1 MRYLSHL
8 LNKGESRMRAKG
20 SITVFLS
27 LALIL
32 IIALAGSLL
41 ESARVTVA
49 REIALDDS
57 YLAMQN
63 ILAEYQR
70 ELWRDYHIL
79 FVDASGLQGEEGAV
93 KLGNTYLSKMLKIG
107 KGDYI
112 GAEADFTEI
121 GFKENLTEN
130 NCYYFAKQAAA
141 YMKYGAVGSFGK
153 KMINKAN
160 ILKNAETGTDGLK
173 KALKV
178 KVEAEKKLIE
188 LERQKKKLE
197 EKKDKINNEKE
208 KIKSEFNVKS
218 FSNSRIQGIEDE
230 IKKDTASGIKKIMP
244 MEKAEAENK
253 YKKCQENLDTVT
265 GDGTAGGLL
274 GLLLPSGKKISKLKI
289 KGTTWN
295 MVETVKKEDLN
306 LADTG
311 LLILYAKEH
320 FNNFLS
326 EAKNSE
332 KREALRYGLEYL
344 IVGKES
350 DEANLGSIANRIF
363 GIRTIAWYAYFL
375 TREDKVAEAEA
386 IAAAVA
392 GALSMPAAIE
402 IIKLGIIMGWSI
414 DEAKKE
420 VTNLLQGGEI
430 PLLPGKAEG
439 VKLKY
444 ESFLDSF
451 ILPAVKTL
459 PKRMV
464 ELIEQNMKVRY
475 YDGFRADSLFAGI
488 TAEVR
493 VRVIPRIFRMV
504 MLDGIINKQSNP
516 WESFTD
522 ISQSLCSE

>member
-160 ILKNAETGTDGLK
+160 ILKNTETGTNGLK

-197 EKKDKINNEKE
+197 EKKDKISNEKE
-208 KIKSEFNVKS
+208 KIKPKINVKS
-218 FSNSRIQGIEDE
+218 FSNSQTLGMEAE
-230 IKKDTASGIKKIMP
+230 IKKHTTRDIKKIMP

-274 GLLLPSGKKISKLKI
+274 GLFLPSGKKISKLKI

-326 EAKNSE
+326 ESKNSE

-392 GALSMPAAIE
+392 GAL
-402 IIKLGIIMGWSI
+402 GWSI

-451 ILPAVKTL
+451 ILPVVKTL

>member
-1 MRYLSHL
+1 M
-8 LNKGESRMRAKG
+8 
-20 SITVFLS
+20 
-27 LALIL
+27 
-32 IIALAGSLL
+32 
-41 ESARVTVA
+41 
-49 REIALDDS
+49 
-57 YLAMQN
+57 
-63 ILAEYQR
+63 
-70 ELWRDYHIL
+70 
-79 FVDASGLQGEEGAV
+79 
-93 KLGNTYLSKMLKIG
+93 
-107 KGDYI
+107 
-112 GAEADFTEI
+112 
-121 GFKENLTEN
+121 
-130 NCYYFAKQAAA
+130 
-141 YMKYGAVGSFGK
+141 
-153 KMINKAN
+153 
-160 ILKNAETGTDGLK
+160 
-173 KALKV
+173 
-178 KVEAEKKLIE
+178 
-188 LERQKKKLE
+188 
-197 EKKDKINNEKE
+197 
-208 KIKSEFNVKS
+208 
-218 FSNSRIQGIEDE
+218 
-230 IKKDTASGIKKIMP
+230 
-244 MEKAEAENK
+244 
-253 YKKCQENLDTVT
+253 
-265 GDGTAGGLL
+265 
-274 GLLLPSGKKISKLKI
+274 
-289 KGTTWN
+289 
-295 MVETVKKEDLN
+295 
-306 LADTG
+306 
-311 LLILYAKEH
+311 ILYAKEH

-363 GIRTIAWYAYFL
+363 GIRTIVWYAYFL

-430 PLLPGKAEG
+430 PLLPGKSEG

-451 ILPAVKTL
+451 ILPVVKTL